1 MLARAMTPRGAYK
14 IASRNRSFEE
24 ILDPTLRSE
33 RRVQR
38 ILSSLR
44 DEIVEGGR
52 GDRLRIRRVLKDPRE
67 IYRLELEVPELGYQR
82 TTLLDRQA
90 LERLLEAEEVRA
102 LVRPSALHR

>member
-14 IASRNRSFEE
+14 IASRNRSFEAV
-24 ILDPTLRSE
+24 LDPTLRSE

-44 DEIVEGGR
+44 NEIVEGGG

-67 IYRLELEVPELGYQR
+67 IYRLELDMPELGYQR

>member
-14 IASRNRSFEE
+14 IASRNRSVEAF
-24 ILDPTLRSE
+24 LDPTLRSE

-44 DEIVEGGR
+44 NEIVEGGG

-67 IYRLELEVPELGYQR
+67 IYRLELDLPELGYQR